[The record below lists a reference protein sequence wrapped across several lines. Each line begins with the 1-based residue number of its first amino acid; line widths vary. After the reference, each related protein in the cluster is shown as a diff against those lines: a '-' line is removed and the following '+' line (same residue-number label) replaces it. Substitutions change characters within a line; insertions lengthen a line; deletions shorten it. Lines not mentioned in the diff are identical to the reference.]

1 MSAVLTRRRPSRA
14 RDRDRGRQERLFVG
28 VGAAE
33 VTARP
38 APPTPAPPAPP
49 HAPVHEPPEPESEPH
64 AGAPASTRTL
74 EDAITALWD
83 DLRSGEAASCPVC
96 GSAMQPRHSA
106 SAGVVGG
113 RCGACDTTLA

>member
-1 MSAVLTRRRPSRA
+1 MSAVLTRRRPGRA
-14 RDRDRGRQERLFVG
+14 RDRDRGRQERLFAG

-33 VTARP
+33 VTA
-38 APPTPAPPAPP
+38 PPAPP
-49 HAPVHEPPEPESEPH
+49 PPRAPVHEPPEPR
-64 AGAPASTRTL
+64 AAAPVSTRTL

-83 DLRSGEAASCPVC
+83 DLRAGEAASCPVC
-96 GSAMQPRHSA
+96 GSVMQPRHSA